1 MANIDFAALSGNA
14 RISAVLHRLIELKLA
29 DRAELYK
36 APQFLNFGSMN
47 GTGSSALQVPV
58 IGLAGSELMAAV
70 GDGSSVSNTSINTG
84 TTATI
89 TIARQALRYDLT
101 DLASLTDPMGTG
113 AGVGIEGLANSMAIS
128 FGMRLTQM
136 ITALSSGLSQ
146 SVGAT
151 TVALAV
157 STFFD
162 AIYKLQLQSNDG
174 EFAAVLA
181 PQQINHLINSLRSE
195 TGPGQYVAATQDQI
209 AAKGQGY
216 RGMLFG
222 VALYTSSTVPSA
234 NAGVDRLGMMTATGA
249 IGYATGTPMPI
260 QGAGGIILPAG
271 SQVVVEIER
280 DAASGLT
287 KIVGSSFA
295 GVAEIQDLK
304 AVGILSKLAP

>member
-14 RISAVLHRLIELKLA
+14 RLSAVLHRMIELKLA

-36 APQFLNFGSMN
+36 APQFLNFGTLN

-58 IGLAGSELMAAV
+58 VGLAGTDLMAAV
-70 GDGSSVSNTSINTG
+70 GDGSSVSNTSITSSA
-84 TTATI
+84 ATI
-89 TIARQALRYDLT
+89 TIARQALRYDIT
-101 DLASLTDPMGTG
+101 DLASLTDPLAAG
-113 AGVGIEGLANSMAIS
+113 AGVGIEGLANSMAIA

-146 SVGAT
+146 SVGVTNTAL
-151 TVALAV
+151 TVA
-157 STFFD
+157 TFFD

-209 AAKGQGY
+209 AAKGQGF

-222 VALYTSSTVPSA
+222 VSLYTSSTVPSA

-249 IGYATGTPMPI
+249 IGYATGSPAPI
-260 QGAGGIILPAG
+260 QGAGAIILPAG
-271 SQVVVEIER
+271 SQVVVELER

-287 KIVGSSFA
+287 KVIGNSFA

>member
-14 RISAVLHRLIELKLA
+14 RLSAVLHRMIELKLA

-36 APQFLNFGSMN
+36 APQFLNFGTLN

-58 IGLAGSELMAAV
+58 VGLAGTDLMAAV
-70 GDGSSVSNTSINTG
+70 GDGSSVSNTSITSSA
-84 TTATI
+84 ATI
-89 TIARQALRYDLT
+89 TIARQALRYDIT
-101 DLASLTDPMGTG
+101 DLASLTDPLAAG
-113 AGVGIEGLANSMAIS
+113 AGVGIEGLANSMAIA

-146 SVGAT
+146 SVGTT
-151 TVALAV
+151 TVALSV

-181 PQQINHLINSLRSE
+181 PQQVNHLINSLRSE

-209 AAKGQGY
+209 AAKGQGF

-222 VALYTSSTVPSA
+222 VSLYTSSTVPTA
-234 NAGVDRLGMMTATGA
+234 NAGADRLGMMVSTGC
-249 IGYATGTPMPI
+249 IGYATGSPMPI
-260 QGAGGIILPAG
+260 QGAGAIILPAG
-271 SQVVVEIER
+271 SQVVVELER

-287 KIVGSSFA
+287 KVVGNSFA

-304 AVGILSKLAP
+304 GVGILSKLAP

>member
-14 RISAVLHRLIELKLA
+14 RVSAVLHRMIELKLA

-36 APQFLNFGSMN
+36 APQFLNFGTLN

-58 IGLAGSELMAAV
+58 VGLAGTDLMAAI
-70 GDGSSVSNTSINTG
+70 GDGSPVANTSITSSA
-84 TTATI
+84 ATI
-89 TIARQALRYDLT
+89 TIARQALRYDIT
-101 DLASLTDPMGTG
+101 DLASLTDPLASG
-113 AGVGIEGLANSMAIS
+113 AGVGIEGLANSMAIA

-151 TVALAV
+151 TVALSV

-181 PQQINHLINSLRSE
+181 PQQINHLVNSLRSE

-209 AAKGQGY
+209 AAKGQGF

-222 VALYTSSTVPSA
+222 VSLYTSSTVPSA
-234 NAGVDRLGMMTATGA
+234 NAGADRLGMMTATGA
-249 IGYATGTPMPI
+249 IGYATGSPAPI
-260 QGAGGIILPAG
+260 QGAGAIILPAG
-271 SQVVVEIER
+271 SQVVVELER

-287 KIVGSSFA
+287 KVIGNSFA

>member
-14 RISAVLHRLIELKLA
+14 RVSAVLHRMIELKLA

-36 APQFLNFGSMN
+36 APQFLNFGTLN

-58 IGLAGSELMAAV
+58 VGLAGTDLMAAI
-70 GDGSSVSNTSINTG
+70 GDGSPVANTSITSSA
-84 TTATI
+84 ATI
-89 TIARQALRYDLT
+89 TIARQALRYDIT
-101 DLASLTDPMGTG
+101 DLASLTDPLASG
-113 AGVGIEGLANSMAIS
+113 AGVGIEGLANSMAIA

-151 TVALAV
+151 TVALSV

-181 PQQINHLINSLRSE
+181 PQQINHLVNSLRSE

-209 AAKGQGY
+209 AAKGQGF

-222 VALYTSSTVPSA
+222 VSLYTSSTVPSA
-234 NAGVDRLGMMTATGA
+234 NAAADRLGMMTATGA
-249 IGYATGTPMPI
+249 IGYATGSPAPI
-260 QGAGGIILPAG
+260 QGAGAIILPAG
-271 SQVVVEIER
+271 SQVVVELER

-287 KIVGSSFA
+287 KVIGNSFA

>member
-14 RISAVLHRLIELKLA
+14 RVSAVLHKMIEMKLA

-36 APQFLNFGSMN
+36 APQFMNFGTLN
-47 GTGSSALQVPV
+47 GSGSSALQVPV
-58 IGLAGSELMAAV
+58 VGLAGTDLMAAV
-70 GDGSSVSNTSINTG
+70 GDGSSVSNTSITSSA
-84 TTATI
+84 ATI
-89 TIARQALRYDLT
+89 TIARQALRYDIT
-101 DLASLTDPMGTG
+101 DLASLTDPLASG
-113 AGVGIEGLANSMAIS
+113 AGVGVEGLANSMAIA

-146 SVGAT
+146 SVGTT
-151 TVALAV
+151 TVALSV

-174 EFAAVLA
+174 TFAAVLA

-209 AAKGQGY
+209 AAKGQGF
-216 RGMLFG
+216 RGNLFG
-222 VALYTSSTVPSA
+222 VDLYVSSTVPTA
-234 NAGVDRLGMMTATGA
+234 NAGADRLGMMVSTGC
-249 IGYATGTPMPI
+249 IGYATGTPAPI
-260 QGAGGIILPAG
+260 QGAGGIIVPAG
-271 SQVVVEIER
+271 SQVVVELER

-287 KIVGSSFA
+287 KIVGNAFA

-304 AVGILSKLAP
+304 GVGVLSKATP

>member
-14 RISAVLHRLIELKLA
+14 RLSAVLHRMIELKLA

-36 APQFLNFGSMN
+36 APQFLNFGTLN

-58 IGLAGSELMAAV
+58 VGLAGTDLMAAV
-70 GDGSSVSNTSINTG
+70 GDGSSVSNTSITSSA
-84 TTATI
+84 ATI
-89 TIARQALRYDLT
+89 TIARQALRYDIT
-101 DLASLTDPMGTG
+101 DLASLTDPLAAG
-113 AGVGIEGLANSMAIS
+113 AGVGIEGLANSMAIA

-146 SVGAT
+146 SVGVTNTAL
-151 TVALAV
+151 TVA
-157 STFFD
+157 TFFD

-209 AAKGQGY
+209 AAKGQGF

-222 VALYTSSTVPSA
+222 VSLYTSSTVPSA

-249 IGYATGTPMPI
+249 IGYATGSPMPI
-260 QGAGGIILPAG
+260 QGAGAIILPAG
-271 SQVVVEIER
+271 SQVVVELER

-287 KIVGSSFA
+287 RVVGSSFS

>member
-14 RISAVLHRLIELKLA
+14 RLSAVLHRMIELKLA

-36 APQFLNFGSMN
+36 APQFLNFGSLN

-58 IGLAGSELMAAV
+58 VGLAGTDLMAAV
-70 GDGSSVSNTSINTG
+70 GDGSSVSNTSITSSA
-84 TTATI
+84 ATI
-89 TIARQALRYDLT
+89 TIARQALRYDIT
-101 DLASLTDPMGTG
+101 DLASLTDPLASG
-113 AGVGIEGLANSMAIS
+113 AGVGVEGLANSMAIA

-151 TVALAV
+151 TVALSV

-209 AAKGQGY
+209 AAKGQGF

-234 NAGVDRLGMMTATGA
+234 NAAADRLGMMTATGA
-249 IGYATGTPMPI
+249 IGYATGSPMPI
-260 QGAGGIILPAG
+260 QGAGAIILPAG
-271 SQVVVEIER
+271 SQVVVELER

-287 KIVGSSFA
+287 KVIGNSFA

>member
-1 MANIDFAALSGNA
+1 
-14 RISAVLHRLIELKLA
+14 
-29 DRAELYK
+29 
-36 APQFLNFGSMN
+36 
-47 GTGSSALQVPV
+47 
-58 IGLAGSELMAAV
+58 
-70 GDGSSVSNTSINTG
+70 
-84 TTATI
+84 
-89 TIARQALRYDLT
+89 
-101 DLASLTDPMGTG
+101 
-113 AGVGIEGLANSMAIS
+113 
-128 FGMRLTQM
+128 MRLTQM

-151 TVALAV
+151 TVALSV

-209 AAKGQGY
+209 AAKGQGF

-222 VALYTSSTVPSA
+222 VSLYTSSTVPSA
-234 NAGVDRLGMMTATGA
+234 NAGADRLGMMTATGA
-249 IGYATGTPMPI
+249 IGYATGSPAPI
-260 QGAGGIILPAG
+260 QGAGAIILPAG
-271 SQVVVEIER
+271 SQVVVELER

-287 KIVGSSFA
+287 KVIGNSFA

>member
-14 RISAVLHRLIELKLA
+14 RLSAVLHRMIELKLA

-36 APQFLNFGSMN
+36 APQFINFGTLN

-58 IGLAGSELMAAV
+58 VGLAGTDLMAAV
-70 GDGSSVSNTSINTG
+70 GDGSSVANTSITSSA
-84 TTATI
+84 ATI
-89 TIARQALRYDLT
+89 TIARQALRYDIT
-101 DLASLTDPMGTG
+101 DLASLTDPLAAG
-113 AGVGIEGLANSMAIS
+113 AGVGVEGLANSMAIA

-146 SVGAT
+146 SVGTT
-151 TVALAV
+151 TVALTV

-209 AAKGQGY
+209 AAKGQGF

-222 VALYTSSTVPSA
+222 VSLYTSSTVPTA
-234 NAGVDRLGMMTATGA
+234 NAGADRLGMMTATGA
-249 IGYATGTPMPI
+249 IGYATGSPAPV
-260 QGAGGIILPAG
+260 QGAGAIILPAG
-271 SQVVVEIER
+271 SQVVVELER

-287 KIVGSSFA
+287 KVIGNSFA

-304 AVGILSKLAP
+304 AVGILSKLTP

>member
-14 RISAVLHRLIELKLA
+14 RISAVLHRMIELKLA

-36 APQFLNFGSMN
+36 APQFLNFGTLN

-58 IGLAGSELMAAV
+58 VGLAGTDLMAAV
-70 GDGSSVSNTSINTG
+70 GDGSSVSNTSITSSA
-84 TTATI
+84 ATI
-89 TIARQALRYDLT
+89 TIARQALRYDIT
-101 DLASLTDPMGTG
+101 DLASLTDPLASG
-113 AGVGIEGLANSMAIS
+113 AGVGIEGLANSMAIA

-146 SVGAT
+146 SVGTT
-151 TVALAV
+151 TVALSV

-209 AAKGQGY
+209 AAKGQGF

-222 VALYTSSTVPSA
+222 VSLYTSSTVPTA
-234 NAGVDRLGMMTATGA
+234 NAGADRLGMMTATGA

-260 QGAGGIILPAG
+260 QGAGAIILPAG
-271 SQVVVEIER
+271 SQVVVELER
-280 DAASGLT
+280 SAASGLT
-287 KIVGSSFA
+287 TVVGNAFA

>member
-14 RISAVLHRLIELKLA
+14 RLSAVLHRMIELKLA

-36 APQFLNFGSMN
+36 APQFINFGTLN

-58 IGLAGSELMAAV
+58 VGLAGTDLMAAV
-70 GDGSSVSNTSINTG
+70 GDGSSVANTSITSSA
-84 TTATI
+84 ATI
-89 TIARQALRYDLT
+89 TIARQALRYDIT
-101 DLASLTDPMGTG
+101 DLASLTDPLASG
-113 AGVGIEGLANSMAIS
+113 AGVGIEGLANSMAIA

-146 SVGAT
+146 SVGTT
-151 TVALAV
+151 TVALTV

-209 AAKGQGY
+209 AAKGQGF

-222 VALYTSSTVPSA
+222 VSLYTSSTVPTA
-234 NAGVDRLGMMTATGA
+234 NAGADRLGMMTATGA
-249 IGYATGTPMPI
+249 IGYATGSPAPV
-260 QGAGGIILPAG
+260 QGAGAIILPAG
-271 SQVVVEIER
+271 SQVVVELER

-287 KIVGSSFA
+287 KVIGNSFA

-304 AVGILSKLAP
+304 AVGILSKLTP

>member
-14 RISAVLHRLIELKLA
+14 RVSAVLHRMIDLKLA

-36 APQFLNFGSMN
+36 APQFLNFGSLN
-47 GTGSSALQVPV
+47 GSGSSALQVPV
-58 IGLAGSELMAAV
+58 VGLAGTDLMAAV
-70 GDGSSVSNTSINTG
+70 GDGSSVSNTSITSSA
-84 TTATI
+84 ATI
-89 TIARQALRYDLT
+89 TIARQALRYDIT
-101 DLASLTDPMGTG
+101 DLASLSDPLASG
-113 AGVGIEGLANSMAIS
+113 AGVGVEGLANSMAIA

-146 SVGAT
+146 SVGST
-151 TVALAV
+151 TVALTVA
-157 STFFD
+157 TFCD

-209 AAKGQGY
+209 AARGQGF

-222 VALYTSSTVPSA
+222 VSLYTSSTVPTA
-234 NAGVDRLGMMTATGA
+234 NAGADRLGMMTATGA
-249 IGYATGTPMPI
+249 IGYATGSPMPI
-260 QGAGGIILPAG
+260 QGAGAIILPAG
-271 SQVVVEIER
+271 SQVVVELER

-287 KIVGSSFA
+287 KVIGNSFA

-304 AVGILSKLAP
+304 AVGILSKATA

>member
-14 RISAVLHRLIELKLA
+14 RVAAVLHKMIEMKLA

-36 APQFLNFGSMN
+36 APQFLNFGSLN
-47 GTGSSALQVPV
+47 GSGSSALQVPV
-58 IGLAGSELMAAV
+58 VGLAGTDLMAAV
-70 GDGSSVSNTSINTG
+70 GDGSSVSNTSITSSA
-84 TTATI
+84 ATI
-89 TIARQALRYDLT
+89 TIARQALRYDIT
-101 DLASLTDPMGTG
+101 DLASLTDPLASG
-113 AGVGIEGLANSMAIS
+113 AGVGVEGLANSMAIA

-146 SVGAT
+146 SVGTT
-151 TVALAV
+151 TVALSV

-174 EFAAVLA
+174 TFAAVLA

-209 AAKGQGY
+209 AAKGQGF
-216 RGMLFG
+216 RGNLFG
-222 VALYTSSTVPSA
+222 VDLYVSSTVPTA
-234 NAGVDRLGMMTATGA
+234 NAGADRLGMMVSTGC
-249 IGYATGTPMPI
+249 IGYATGTPAPI
-260 QGAGGIILPAG
+260 QGAGGIIVPAG
-271 SQVVVEIER
+271 SQVVVELER

-287 KIVGSSFA
+287 KIIGNAFA

-304 AVGILSKLAP
+304 GVGVLSKATP

>member
-14 RISAVLHRLIELKLA
+14 RVSAVLHRMIELKLA

-36 APQFLNFGSMN
+36 APQFLNFGSLN
-47 GTGSSALQVPV
+47 GSGSSALQVPV
-58 IGLAGSELMAAV
+58 VGLAGTDLMAAV
-70 GDGSSVSNTSINTG
+70 GDGSSVSNTSITSSA
-84 TTATI
+84 ATI
-89 TIARQALRYDLT
+89 TIARQALRYDIT
-101 DLASLTDPMGTG
+101 DLASLTDPLASG
-113 AGVGIEGLANSMAIS
+113 AGVGIEGLANSMAIA
-128 FGMRLTQM
+128 FGLRLTQM

-151 TVALAV
+151 TVALSV

-209 AAKGQGY
+209 AAKGQGF

-222 VALYTSSTVPSA
+222 VALYTSSTVPTA
-234 NAGVDRLGMMTATGA
+234 NASADRLGMMTATGA
-249 IGYATGTPMPI
+249 IGYATGSPMPI
-260 QGAGGIILPAG
+260 QGAGAIILPAG
-271 SQVVVEIER
+271 SQVVVELER
-280 DAASGLT
+280 DAASGIT
-287 KIVGSSFA
+287 RVIGNSFA

>member
-14 RISAVLHRLIELKLA
+14 RVSAVLHKMIEMKLA

-36 APQFLNFGSMN
+36 APQFTNFGTLN
-47 GTGSSALQVPV
+47 GSGSSALQVPV
-58 IGLAGSELMAAV
+58 VGLAGTDLMAAV
-70 GDGSSVSNTSINTG
+70 GDGSSVSNTSITSSA
-84 TTATI
+84 ATI
-89 TIARQALRYDLT
+89 TIARQALRYDIT
-101 DLASLTDPMGTG
+101 DLASLTDPLASGM
-113 AGVGIEGLANSMAIS
+113 GVGVEGLANSMAIA

-146 SVGAT
+146 SVGTT
-151 TVALAV
+151 TVALSV

-174 EFAAVLA
+174 TFAAVLA

-209 AAKGQGY
+209 AAKGQGF
-216 RGMLFG
+216 RGNLFG
-222 VALYTSSTVPSA
+222 VDLYVSSTVPTA
-234 NAGVDRLGMMTATGA
+234 NAGADRLGMMVSTGC
-249 IGYATGTPMPI
+249 IGFATGTPAPI
-260 QGAGGIILPAG
+260 QGAGGIIVPAG
-271 SQVVVEIER
+271 SQVVVELER

-287 KIVGSSFA
+287 KIVGNAFA

-304 AVGILSKLAP
+304 GVGVLSKATP

>member
-14 RISAVLHRLIELKLA
+14 RVSAVLHRMIELKLA

-36 APQFLNFGSMN
+36 APQFLNFGSLN

-58 IGLAGSELMAAV
+58 VGLAGTDLMAAV
-70 GDGSSVSNTSINTG
+70 GDGSSVSNTSITSSA
-84 TTATI
+84 ATI
-89 TIARQALRYDLT
+89 TIARQALRYDIT
-101 DLASLTDPMGTG
+101 DLASLTDPLAAG
-113 AGVGIEGLANSMAIS
+113 AGVGIEGLANSMAIA

-136 ITALSSGLSQ
+136 ITALSAGLSQ
-146 SVGAT
+146 SVGTT
-151 TVALAV
+151 TVALSV

-209 AAKGQGY
+209 AAKGQGF

-222 VALYTSSTVPSA
+222 VSLYTSSTVPTA
-234 NAGVDRLGMMTATGA
+234 NAAADRLGMMTATGA
-249 IGYATGTPMPI
+249 IGYATGSPAPI
-260 QGAGGIILPAG
+260 QGAGAIILPAG
-271 SQVVVEIER
+271 SQVVVELER

-287 KIVGSSFA
+287 KVIGNSFC
-295 GVAEIQDLK
+295 GVAEVQDLK

>member
-14 RISAVLHRLIELKLA
+14 RLSAVLHRMIELKLA

-36 APQFLNFGSMN
+36 APQFLNFGSLN

-58 IGLAGSELMAAV
+58 VGLAGTDLMAAV
-70 GDGSSVSNTSINTG
+70 GDGSSVSNTSITSSA
-84 TTATI
+84 ATI
-89 TIARQALRYDLT
+89 TIARQALRYDIT
-101 DLASLTDPMGTG
+101 DLASLTDPLASG
-113 AGVGIEGLANSMAIS
+113 AGVGIEGLANSMAIA

-146 SVGAT
+146 SVGST
-151 TVALAV
+151 TVALTV
-157 STFFD
+157 GTFFD

-174 EFAAVLA
+174 TFAAVLA

-222 VALYTSSTVPSA
+222 VELYVSSTVPTA
-234 NAGVDRLGMMTATGA
+234 NAGADRLGMMTATGA
-249 IGYATGTPMPI
+249 IGYATGSPAPI
-260 QGAGGIILPAG
+260 QGAGAIILPAG
-271 SQVVVEIER
+271 SQVVVELER

-287 KIVGSSFA
+287 KVIGNSFA

>member
-14 RISAVLHRLIELKLA
+14 RLAAILHKTIEMKLA

-36 APQFLNFGSMN
+36 APQFSNFGTLN
-47 GTGSSALQVPV
+47 GSGSSALQVPV
-58 IGLAGSELMAAV
+58 VGLAGTDLMAAV
-70 GDGSSVSNTSINTG
+70 GDGSSVSNTSITSSA
-84 TTATI
+84 ATI
-89 TIARQALRYDLT
+89 TIARQALRYDIT
-101 DLASLTDPMGTG
+101 DLASLTDPLASG
-113 AGVGIEGLANSMAIS
+113 AGVGVEGLANSMAIA

-151 TVALAV
+151 TVALSV

-174 EFAAVLA
+174 EFAAILA

-209 AAKGQGY
+209 AARGQGY

-222 VALYTSSTVPSA
+222 VALHTSSTVPTA
-234 NAGVDRLGMMTATGA
+234 NAAADRLGLMVASGC
-249 IGYATGTPMPI
+249 IGYATGTPAPV
-260 QGAGGIILPAG
+260 QGAGGIIIPAG
-271 SQVVVEIER
+271 SQVVVELER
-280 DAASGLT
+280 DGAAGIT
-287 KIVGSSFA
+287 RVIGNAFA

-304 AVGILSKLAP
+304 GVGILSKATP

>member
-14 RISAVLHRLIELKLA
+14 RLSAVLHRMIELKLA

-36 APQFLNFGSMN
+36 APQFTNFGSLN

-58 IGLAGSELMAAV
+58 IGLGGTDLMAAV
-70 GDGSSVSNTSINTG
+70 GDGSSVTETLPSRAA
-84 TTATI
+84 ATI
-89 TIARQALRYDLT
+89 TIARQALRYDIT
-101 DLASLTDPMGTG
+101 DLASLTDPLASG
-113 AGVGIEGLANSMAIS
+113 AGVGIEGLANSMSIA

-146 SVGAT
+146 SVGTT
-151 TVALAV
+151 TVALSV
-157 STFFD
+157 TTFFD

-174 EFAAVLA
+174 TFAVVLA

-222 VALYTSSTVPSA
+222 VELYVSSTVPTA
-234 NAGVDRLGMMTATGA
+234 NAGADRLGMMVSTGC
-249 IGYATGTPMPI
+249 IGYATGSPMPI
-260 QGAGGIILPAG
+260 QGAGAIILPAG
-271 SQVVVEIER
+271 SQVVVELER

-287 KIVGSSFA
+287 KVVGNSFA

-304 AVGILSKLAP
+304 GVGILSKLAP

>member
-14 RISAVLHRLIELKLA
+14 RLSAVLHRMIELKLA

-36 APQFLNFGSMN
+36 APQFLNFGSLN
-47 GTGSSALQVPV
+47 GSGSSALQVPV
-58 IGLAGSELMAAV
+58 VGLAGTDLMAAI
-70 GDGSSVSNTSINTG
+70 GDGSPVANTSITSSA
-84 TTATI
+84 ATI
-89 TIARQALRYDLT
+89 TIARQALRYDIT
-101 DLASLTDPMGTG
+101 DLASLTDPLASG
-113 AGVGIEGLANSMAIS
+113 AGVGIEGLANSMAIA

-146 SVGAT
+146 SVGTT
-151 TVALAV
+151 TVALSV

-209 AAKGQGY
+209 AAKGQGF

-222 VALYTSSTVPSA
+222 VSLYTSSTVPTA
-234 NAGVDRLGMMTATGA
+234 NAGADRLGMMTATGA
-249 IGYATGTPMPI
+249 IGYATGSPMPI
-260 QGAGGIILPAG
+260 QGAGAIILPAG
-271 SQVVVEIER
+271 SQVVVELER

-287 KIVGSSFA
+287 RVIGNSFA

>member
-14 RISAVLHRLIELKLA
+14 RVSAVLHKMIEMKLA

-36 APQFLNFGSMN
+36 APQFINFGSLN
-47 GTGSSALQVPV
+47 GSGSSALQVPV
-58 IGLAGSELMAAV
+58 VGLAGTDLMAAV
-70 GDGSSVSNTSINTG
+70 GDGSSVSNTSITAQS
-84 TTATI
+84 ATI
-89 TIARQALRYDLT
+89 TIARQALRYDIT
-101 DLASLTDPMGTG
+101 DLASLTNPLAGGM
-113 AGVGIEGLANSMAIS
+113 GVGVDGLAESMAIA

-146 SVGAT
+146 SVGST
-151 TVALAV
+151 GVAMTV

-174 EFAAVLA
+174 TFAAVLA

-209 AAKGQGY
+209 AARGQGF
-216 RGMLFG
+216 RGTLFG
-222 VALYTSSTVPSA
+222 VDLYVSSTPPTV
-234 NAGVDRLGMMTATGA
+234 NAGADRLGMMVATGC
-249 IGYATGTPMPI
+249 IGYATGTPAPI
-260 QGAGGIILPAG
+260 QGAGGIIVPAG
-271 SQVVVEIER
+271 SQVVVELER

-287 KIVGSSFA
+287 KIVGNAFA

-304 AVGILSKLAP
+304 GVGVLSKATP

>member
-14 RISAVLHRLIELKLA
+14 RLSAVLHRMIELKLA

-36 APQFLNFGSMN
+36 APQFLNFGSLN
-47 GTGSSALQVPV
+47 GSGSSALQVPV
-58 IGLAGSELMAAV
+58 VGLAGTDLMAAI
-70 GDGSSVSNTSINTG
+70 GDGSPVANTSITSSA
-84 TTATI
+84 ATI
-89 TIARQALRYDLT
+89 TIARQALRYDIT
-101 DLASLTDPMGTG
+101 DLASLTDPLASG
-113 AGVGIEGLANSMAIS
+113 AGVGIEGLANSMAIA

-151 TVALAV
+151 TVALSV

-209 AAKGQGY
+209 AAKGQGF

-222 VALYTSSTVPSA
+222 VSLYTSSTVPSA
-234 NAGVDRLGMMTATGA
+234 NAGADRLGMMTATGA
-249 IGYATGTPMPI
+249 IGYATGSPAPI
-260 QGAGGIILPAG
+260 QGAGAIILPAG
-271 SQVVVEIER
+271 SQVVVELER

-287 KIVGSSFA
+287 KVIGNSFA

>member
-14 RISAVLHRLIELKLA
+14 RVSAVLHRLIDLKLA

-36 APQFLNFGSMN
+36 APQFLNFGTLN
-47 GTGSSALQVPV
+47 GSGSSALQVPV
-58 IGLAGSELMAAV
+58 VGLAGTDLMAAV
-70 GDGSSVSNTSINTG
+70 GDGSSVSNTSITSSA
-84 TTATI
+84 ATI
-89 TIARQALRYDLT
+89 TIARQALRYDIT
-101 DLASLTDPMGTG
+101 DLASLTDPLTAG
-113 AGVGIEGLANSMAIS
+113 AGVGIEGLANSMAMA

-146 SVGAT
+146 SVGST

-209 AAKGQGY
+209 AAKGQGF

-222 VALYTSSTVPSA
+222 VALYTSSTVPTA
-234 NAGVDRLGMMTATGA
+234 NAGADRLGMMTATGA
-249 IGYATGTPMPI
+249 LGYATGSPAPI
-260 QGAGGIILPAG
+260 QGAGAIILPAG
-271 SQVVVEIER
+271 SQVVVELER

-287 KIVGSSFA
+287 KVVGNSFA

-304 AVGILSKLAP
+304 AVGILSKAAP

>member
-14 RISAVLHRLIELKLA
+14 RLSAVLHRMIELKLA

-36 APQFLNFGSMN
+36 APQFINFGTLN

-58 IGLAGSELMAAV
+58 VGLAGTDLMAAV
-70 GDGSSVSNTSINTG
+70 GDGSSVANTSITSSA
-84 TTATI
+84 ATI
-89 TIARQALRYDLT
+89 TIARQALRYDIT
-101 DLASLTDPMGTG
+101 DLASLTDPLASG
-113 AGVGIEGLANSMAIS
+113 AGVGIEGLANSMAIA

-151 TVALAV
+151 TVALSV

-209 AAKGQGY
+209 AAKGQGF

-222 VALYTSSTVPSA
+222 VSLYTSSTVPSA
-234 NAGVDRLGMMTATGA
+234 NAGADRLGMMTATGA
-249 IGYATGTPMPI
+249 IGYATGSPAPI
-260 QGAGGIILPAG
+260 QGAGAIILPAG
-271 SQVVVEIER
+271 SQVVVELER

-287 KIVGSSFA
+287 KVIGNSFA

>member
-14 RISAVLHRLIELKLA
+14 RISAVLHRMIELKLA

-36 APQFLNFGSMN
+36 APQFLNFGTLN

-58 IGLAGSELMAAV
+58 VGLAGTDLMAAV
-70 GDGSSVSNTSINTG
+70 GDGSPVANTSITSSA
-84 TTATI
+84 ATI
-89 TIARQALRYDLT
+89 TIARQALRYDIT
-101 DLASLTDPMGTG
+101 DLASLTDPLASG
-113 AGVGIEGLANSMAIS
+113 AGVGVEGLANSMAIA

-151 TVALAV
+151 TVALSV

-209 AAKGQGY
+209 AAKGQGF

-222 VALYTSSTVPSA
+222 VSLYTSSTVPTA
-234 NAGVDRLGMMTATGA
+234 NAGADRLGMMTATGA

-260 QGAGGIILPAG
+260 QGAGAIILPAG
-271 SQVVVEIER
+271 SQVVVELER
-280 DAASGLT
+280 SAASGLT
-287 KIVGSSFA
+287 TVVGNAFA